1 MSRTKKRERITPNKE
16 SGSKITIRE
25 VLKSRHGSEY
35 VTHLV
40 QGWKED
46 GKWQRRE
53 FKDEAKAKAFKA
65 KKDIEILNTGRPQG
79 LVLSSLTE
87 DQQKEAEN
95 AVDLLGDVYS
105 LTEAVEYFM
114 KNHRAPGFTITFS
127 EASRFYLEVKE
138 NEGLRPRTLESIRQ
152 TLERFAN
159 DTENPKVHEVGG
171 GNVRS
176 FLTGLRGKDGVTK
189 ATRRSWNI
197 HRSNLDGFFK
207 WSCDDKAS
215 ENHPFTFSN
224 PVEDTKAFTAKQV
237 KEEQA
242 DEIITTDIDD
252 TKAIFDLLI
261 RWKSGAFVPAFALLY
276 FAGIRPAELPRLA
289 AIADKMVNRN
299 TGIITIP
306 ASVSK
311 TKEKR
316 TVYISDNL
324 ATWLDAFPLP
334 IIPPNFKR
342 QYARIRKHFAL
353 THDEARHSFI
363 SYHVALHR
371 SVGDAALQAGNSE
384 AVVKKNYLNSHTKD
398 EGKAFFSIVP
408 DLNARKAIIST
419 GVTHTAPG
427 ALKAI

>member
-1 MSRTKKRERITPNKE
+1 MSRTKKRERITPDKK
-16 SGSKITIRE
+16 SGSTITIRE
-25 VLKSRHGSEY
+25 VFKTRHGSRY

-46 GKWQRRE
+46 GKWKRRE

-95 AVDLLGDVYS
+95 AVDLLGGVYS

-114 KNHRAPGFTITFS
+114 KNHRAPGFTIQLWD
-127 EASRFYLEVKE
+127 ASHFYLEVKE

-159 DTENPKVHEVGG
+159 DTDNPEVHEVGG
-171 GNVRS
+171 GHVRR
-176 FLTGLRGKDGVTK
+176 FLTGLRSKDGVTK

-207 WSCDDKAS
+207 WCSDDKAS
-215 ENHPFTFSN
+215 DNHPFTFSN

-242 DEIITTDIDD
+242 DEIITTEIDD
-252 TKAIFDLLI
+252 TKRIFDLLI
-261 RWKSGAFVPAFALLY
+261 RWKGGVFVPAFALLY

-289 AIADKMVNRN
+289 AIADKMINRK

-324 ATWLDAFPLP
+324 AAWLDAFPFP

-363 SYHVALHR
+363 SYHIALNR

-384 AVVKKNYLNSHTKD
+384 AIVKKHYLNTHTKD
-398 EGKAFFSIVP
+398 EGADFFSIVP
-408 DLNARKAIIST
+408 DMKMRRAVPST
-419 GVTHTAPG
+419 KITHLTPG
-427 ALKAI
+427 TLKAV